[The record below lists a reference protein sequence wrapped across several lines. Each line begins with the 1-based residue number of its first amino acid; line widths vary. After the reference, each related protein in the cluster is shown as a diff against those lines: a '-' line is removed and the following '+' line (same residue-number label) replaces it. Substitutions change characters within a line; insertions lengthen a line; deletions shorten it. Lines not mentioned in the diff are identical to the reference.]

1 MDAISILYIL
11 MGEFIMDRE
20 LEEMM
25 IFCFNS
31 YVGIKLEG
39 RDICLCK
46 KDFEDESLTPIIVKI
61 NDACKKLVDKDRN
74 KKLGLNIFTTH
85 NFNDF
90 HSFASLTS
98 FQYRLKLTDNE
109 IATILDE
116 KDEF

>member
-1 MDAISILYIL
+1 
-11 MGEFIMDRE
+11 MGDFIMDRE

-31 YVGIKLEG
+31 YVGIKLKG

-46 KDFEDESLTPIIVKI
+46 KHFEDGSLTPIVIKI
-61 NDACKKLVDKDRN
+61 NDACKKLIDKERN
-74 KKLGLNIFTTH
+74 EKIGLEIFTTH

-90 HSFASLTS
+90 HSFASLES

-109 IATILDE
+109 ISTILKEEDC
-116 KDEF
+116 F